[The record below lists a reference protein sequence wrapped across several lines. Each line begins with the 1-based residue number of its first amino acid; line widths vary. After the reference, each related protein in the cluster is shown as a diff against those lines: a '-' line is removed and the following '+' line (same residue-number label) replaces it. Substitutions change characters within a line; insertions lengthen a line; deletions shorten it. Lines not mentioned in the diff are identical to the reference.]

1 MQFGQAQTHLY
12 IDQCFEMV
20 RSGKVVL
27 DITHRVPL
35 TNASEDGDALA
46 AGISSPTNIAID
58 NQGNIFVCEGNSLI
72 RWITPNGKVRTIT
85 PTISLSRPQGIAVDA
100 TGTLYVSD
108 YFHNGICKIIVQ

>member
-46 AGISSPTNIAID
+46 AGISSPQISQLITRE
-58 NQGNIFVCEGNSLI
+58 IFLF
-72 RWITPNGKVRTIT
+72 VR
-85 PTISLSRPQGIAVDA
+85 A
-100 TGTLYVSD
+100 THLYDGLPLMGRCAPLRLQLV
-108 YFHNGICKIIVQ
+108 